1 MSIRARTVCLIAS
14 VQVHEAL
21 YLPQVTPKA
30 FPMHQSLP
38 LQGIRVVDLSRI
50 LSGPYCTMLLA
61 DMGAQVLKVESS
73 QSPDQAR
80 TWGPPFHREQ
90 VAPHFLAANR
100 GKRLLHL
107 DLQDPT
113 DLEHIRGLIAQADVV
128 VENFKVG
135 SLDKLG
141 LSKTQLLQEHKR
153 LIWCSITG
161 FGGSGP
167 FAHRPGYDAIAQA
180 ASGWM
185 SLTGNAD
192 CGPMKAAPPIL
203 DQSTGLFA
211 ALGIVAKLHQRK
223 STGQGGLVE
232 ANLFSS
238 GFALLGPFA
247 QSTLLTGRSPKLVGN
262 ANPFISP
269 FGRFLCDQGSY
280 LMLTIGSD
288 QQFMTLCKLLGVEEG
303 TAQEFAE
310 HHVRLDRAAELNQIL
325 QGAFSRLAAREWE
338 GILGARGIA
347 CSSVNSVS
355 EALSHPQVEP
365 LGLVQRDGLGQHQ
378 IATPIFLDG
387 APLCSHSPAP
397 LSGEALNPEDAFSW
411 FGGQSTPSVAHS

>member
-1 MSIRARTVCLIAS
+1 
-14 VQVHEAL
+14 
-21 YLPQVTPKA
+21 
-30 FPMHQSLP
+30 MHQNLP

-50 LSGPYCTMLLA
+50 LSGPYCAMLLA
-61 DMGAQVLKVESS
+61 DLGAQVLKVESP

-100 GKRLLHL
+100 GKSLLHL
-107 DLQDPT
+107 DLQDAG
-113 DLEHIRGLIAQADVV
+113 DIEHVRALIAQADVV

-135 SLDKLG
+135 SLKKLG
-141 LSKTQLLQEHKR
+141 LCKSELMGDHKR

-167 FAHRPGYDAIAQA
+167 FAQRPGYDAIAQA

-211 ALGIVAKLHQRK
+211 ALGIVAKLHQRQA
-223 STGQGGLVE
+223 TGVGGLVE
-232 ANLFSS
+232 ANLFAS

-247 QSTLLTGRSPKLVGN
+247 QSTLLTGRSQTLVGN

-288 QQFMTLCKLLGVEEG
+288 QQFTTLCRLLGVDESV
-303 TAQEFAE
+303 AQDFAE
-310 HHVRLDRAAELNQIL
+310 HHVRLDRAHELNGVL
-325 QGAFSRLAAREWE
+325 QGAFSRLAAQEWE

-347 CSSVNSVS
+347 CSSVNSVAQ
-355 EALSHPQVEP
+355 ALAHPQVEP
-365 LGLVQRDGLGQHQ
+365 LGLVQKDRLGQHQ
-378 IATPIFLDG
+378 IASPIFLEG
-387 APLCSHSPAP
+387 APLCAHSPAP
-397 LSGEALNPEDAFSW
+397 LSDEAMSPVEARRW
-411 FGGQSTPSVAHS
+411 FAKQPTPSAVHS

>member
-1 MSIRARTVCLIAS
+1 MSFRK
-14 VQVHEAL
+14 Q
-21 YLPQVTPKA
+21 
-30 FPMHQSLP
+30 FPMHPTLP

-50 LSGPYCTMLLA
+50 LSGPYCAMLLA
-61 DMGAQVLKVESS
+61 DLGAQVLKVESPL
-73 QSPDQAR
+73 SPDQAR

-107 DLQDPT
+107 DLQDPA
-113 DLEHIRGLIAQADVV
+113 DLEHIRELIAHADVV

-135 SLDKLG
+135 SLEKLG
-141 LSKTQLLQEHKR
+141 LCKKELMGAHKG

-203 DQSTGLFA
+203 DQSTGLYA
-211 ALGIVAKLHQRK
+211 ALGIVAKLHQRQ
-223 STGQGGLVE
+223 STGLGGQVE
-232 ANLFSS
+232 TNLFSS

-288 QQFMTLCKLLGVEEG
+288 QQFTTLCKLLGVEEG
-303 TAQEFAE
+303 VAHAFAE
-310 HHVRLDRAAELNQIL
+310 HHVRLERADDLNQVL

-338 GILGARGIA
+338 AILGARGIA
-347 CSSVNSVS
+347 CSCVNSVA
-355 EALSHPQVEP
+355 EALAHPQVEP
-365 LGLVQRDGLGQHQ
+365 LGLVQRDALGQHQ

-387 APLCSHSPAP
+387 APLCAQAPAP
-397 LSGEALNPEDAFSW
+397 LSGEAIHSEDAFNW
-411 FGGQSTPSVAHS
+411 FGPQPIPSEAHF

>member
-1 MSIRARTVCLIAS
+1 M
-14 VQVHEAL
+14 Q
-21 YLPQVTPKA
+21 QN
-30 FPMHQSLP
+30 LP

-50 LSGPYCTMLLA
+50 LSGPYCAMLLA
-61 DMGAQVLKVESS
+61 DMGAQVLKVESP

-100 GKRLLHL
+100 GKKLLHL
-107 DLQDPT
+107 DLQDPN
-113 DLEHIRGLIAQADVV
+113 DMEHIRELIAQADVV

-135 SLDKLG
+135 SLKKLG
-141 LSKTQLLQEHKR
+141 LCKDQLLQDHKR

-211 ALGIVAKLHQRK
+211 ALGILAKLHQRQT
-223 STGQGGLVE
+223 TGRGGLVE

-288 QQFMTLCKLLGVEEG
+288 QQFTTLCKLLGVDEHI
-303 TAQEFAE
+303 AHDFAE
-310 HHVRLDRAAELNQIL
+310 HHVRIDRAQELNNIL
-325 QGAFSRLAAREWE
+325 QGAFSRLTAQEWE
-338 GILGARGIA
+338 EILGSRGIA
-347 CSSVNSVS
+347 CSSVNSVAQ
-355 EALSHPQVEP
+355 ALAHPQVEP
-365 LGLVQRDGLGQHQ
+365 LGLVQRDRLGHHQ
-378 IATPIFLDG
+378 IASPVFLDG
-387 APLCSHSPAP
+387 APLCALSPAP
-397 LSGEALNPEDAFSW
+397 MSEEAMNPKDAFSW
-411 FGGQSTPSVAHS
+411 FGAQPTPNAVRF

>member
-1 MSIRARTVCLIAS
+1 
-14 VQVHEAL
+14 
-21 YLPQVTPKA
+21 
-30 FPMHQSLP
+30 MHQPLP

-50 LSGPYCTMLLA
+50 LSGPYCAMLLA
-61 DMGAQVLKVESS
+61 DLGAQVLKVESP

-80 TWGPPFHREQ
+80 KWGPPFHREQ

-100 GKRLLHL
+100 GKRLMHL

-113 DLEHIRGLIAQADVV
+113 DLEHIRELIAKADVV

-135 SLDKLG
+135 SLKRLG
-141 LSKTQLLQEHKR
+141 LCKDQLMQEHKK

-211 ALGIVAKLHQRK
+211 ALGIVAKLHQRQA
-223 STGQGGLVE
+223 TGQGGQVE

-247 QSTLLTGRSPKLVGN
+247 QSTLLTGRSPTLVGN

-269 FGRFLCDQGSY
+269 FGRFLCDQGTY

-288 QQFMTLCKLLGVEEG
+288 QQFTTLCNLLGVGEHV
-303 TAQEFAE
+303 ALDFAE
-310 HHVRLDRAAELNQIL
+310 HHVRLDRAGELNAIL
-325 QGAFSRLAAREWE
+325 QVAFSRLDAQEWE
-338 GILGARGIA
+338 AILGSRGIA
-347 CSSVNSVS
+347 CSSVNSVVQ
-355 EALSHPQVEP
+355 ALAHPQVEP
-365 LGLVQRDGLGQHQ
+365 LGLVQKDHLGQHQ
-378 IATPIFLDG
+378 IATPIFLNG
-387 APLCSHSPAP
+387 SPLCSHSPAP
-397 LSGEALNPEDAFSW
+397 MTDEAMSSKDAFSW
-411 FGGQSTPSVAHS
+411 FGVQPVASAVHF